1 MGVIYDVLTGILLN
15 CFKFKN
21 SEVFKVLVLNG
32 VVIDYV
38 ITSKER
44 IILKV
49 ASGDAVHRILANDDV
64 SEEKAKGLVG
74 KSIKVEGESPDPIFM
89 FSNNGK

>member
-15 CFKFKN
+15 WFKFKN
-21 SEVFKVLVLNG
+21 SEVVKVLVLNG

-38 ITSKER
+38 VTSKER
-44 IILKV
+44 IILKI
-49 ASGDAVHRILANDDV
+49 ASGDAVHRVLANDEV

-74 KSIKVEGESPDPIFM
+74 TNIKVQGESPDPIFM